1 MNPRKHMGNLSMPAE
16 HTDHDCYIVG
26 YCNAILEIEEKNRF
40 VAIRSVKYSTH
51 KKSDVPRKDAKPDDE
66 TRVTILLAGGPW
78 RQSMWLSADKSD
90 EEKVELYD
98 AGDYLIWEPGFYH
111 SWQPLGDSTMLT
123 VSLWR
128 PKLEIKPKCE
138 G

>member
-1 MNPRKHMGNLSMPAE
+1 MPTE
-16 HTDHDCYIVG
+16 HSDHACYIVG
-26 YCNAILEIEEKNRF
+26 YSNAILEIEEKNRF

-51 KKSDVPRKDAKPDDE
+51 KKSVKVRDDADPDDE
-66 TRVTILLAGGPW
+66 TRITILLSGGPW
-78 RQSMWLSADKSD
+78 KQSMWLSPDKSD
-90 EEKVELYD
+90 VSQYELVS

-111 SWQPLGDSTMLT
+111 NWQPLGNSTMLT

-128 PKLEIKPKCE
+128 PRLDSKPQTK